1 MRPFFFGMINSGHR
15 VRSNLVYG
23 QMERLERLYV
33 ETTSLAGM
41 ILPGSTVYY
50 ALVYKAPIIS
60 VNQRVRILVSH
71 REAADAPVAVSLP
84 TVISEKE

>member
-15 VRSNLVYG
+15 VRINLVYG

-33 ETTSLAGM
+33 ETTSLEGM

-50 ALVYKAPIIS
+50 TLVYKALIIGL
-60 VNQRVRILVSH
+60 NQRVAIARLC
-71 REAADAPVAVSLP
+71 L
-84 TVISEKE
+84 

>member
-33 ETTSLAGM
+33 ETTSLEGM

-50 ALVYKAPIIS
+50 ALVCKAPIIG
-60 VNQRVRILVSH
+60 VTQPVCILVSH
-71 REAADAPVAVSLP
+71 READDDPVAVSLP
-84 TVISEKE
+84 TAAN